1 MAHLEATPPSLSVI
15 DVEAPVA
22 LPERDP
28 DGLLAAAIS
37 TGVVRLLGKHT
48 GRGPTKARTT
58 VSGDLAVVTL
68 ADCLTTAEKQL
79 ASNGHRELVMRA
91 RTDLQRGMRAD
102 AIALVE
108 QLTQR
113 EVTTYLTDQQIDP
126 DHGVIVFMLAPSM
139 LQSA

>member
-1 MAHLEATPPSLSVI
+1 MAYLEAPPPSLSVI
-15 DVEAPVA
+15 EVEAPVA
-22 LPERDP
+22 LPESNP

-37 TGVVRLLGKHT
+37 TGVVRLLRKHT
-48 GRGPTKARTT
+48 GRGPTKAKTT
-58 VSGDLAVVTL
+58 LSDDLAVVTL

-79 ASNGHRELVMRA
+79 ASNGHRDLVIRA
-91 RTDLQRGMRAD
+91 RTELQRGMRAD

-113 EVTTYLTDQQIDP
+113 EVTAYLTDQQIDP
-126 DHGVIVFMLAPSM
+126 DHGVIVFMLGPSV